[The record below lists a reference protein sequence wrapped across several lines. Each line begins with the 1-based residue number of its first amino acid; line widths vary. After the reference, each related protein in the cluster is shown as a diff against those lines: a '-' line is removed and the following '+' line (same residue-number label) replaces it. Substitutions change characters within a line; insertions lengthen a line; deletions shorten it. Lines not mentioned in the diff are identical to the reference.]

1 MKTFMKKVI
10 GWAIL
15 SLLAIGFVTIV
26 SVSLGFWKALGII
39 ALTIIITAL
48 LIGAVFLIVDD

>member
-1 MKTFMKKVI
+1 MKKVI